1 MGTSNS
7 CLKFDDS
14 GFSEFHIMSST
25 FRSVWSVWKQ
35 KYASSNHIPFINK
48 TLSKEIM
55 KKTKLYT
62 KFLKDRMNE
71 NKDILYSKIIVS
83 LLWKAKK
90 EYYENF
96 DEKSDNKFFLENSK
110 TFSFGQNR

>member
-14 GFSEFHIMSST
+14 GFSEFYIMSST

-96 DEKSDNKFFLENSK
+96 DEKSDNNIFLENSK